1 MASTPRTRRAGA
13 GRPPEGAAGE
23 PVSGYPRVTVRL
35 PPATKDT
42 LAALSALR
50 RVPVWKLLDTAVRAY
65 LETLPADERRVVAQF
80 TAKMDRQ

>member
-1 MASTPRTRRAGA
+1 MVATRRKRA

-50 RVPVWKLLDTAVRAY
+50 RVPVWKLLDMTVWAY
-65 LETLPADERRVVAQF
+65 VAALPADERRLVAQF
-80 TAKMDRQ
+80 TAKMNRGEKN